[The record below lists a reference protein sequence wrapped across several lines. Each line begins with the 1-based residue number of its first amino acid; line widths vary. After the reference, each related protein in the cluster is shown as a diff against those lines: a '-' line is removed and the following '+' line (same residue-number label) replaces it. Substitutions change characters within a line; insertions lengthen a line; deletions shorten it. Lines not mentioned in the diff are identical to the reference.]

1 MAIDLFATR
10 YMLNAVTQFKRP
22 KRYFLDTYFPG
33 IKIFDTETVD
43 VDVIK
48 NKRVMA
54 PFQSPLTEGKVMDK
68 TGFSSHALKPAYV
81 KPKDVTTAQQL
92 LTRTPGSVVYPGT
105 QTMADRA
112 AIRLA
117 QDFMLLQDSI
127 VRREEWMAAQ
137 ALITGQVPV
146 IGEGINILVD
156 FLMAD
161 NHKVTLLDTARW
173 SNKAKDADGKYFSN
187 PLDDLVAWGLQVL
200 QDSGLSPNRVDMGC
214 DVWRE
219 FITHPSIAGRDGI
232 FNNLKINTGQ
242 IQPEQLEDGVA
253 YCGSITYGTLN
264 VDIYVYVDWYID
276 DQDGNTEKM
285 LLPADRL
292 VMGSTRAQN
301 TKLYGAIQD
310 IEAIEELGA
319 ALIATSVYPKTWVTK
334 DPSQRWIQ
342 LQSAPLPA
350 LNQPDAFFSAKPI

>member
-127 VRREEWMAAQ
+127 VRHRRGDQHPGRLPDGRQPQGHPAGYGPLVQ
-137 ALITGQVPV
+137 Q
-146 IGEGINILVD
+146 GERCGWEV
-156 FLMAD
+156 
-161 NHKVTLLDTARW
+161 LL
-173 SNKAKDADGKYFSN
+173 
-187 PLDDLVAWGLQVL
+187 
-200 QDSGLSPNRVDMGC
+200 
-214 DVWRE
+214 
-219 FITHPSIAGRDGI
+219 
-232 FNNLKINTGQ
+232 
-242 IQPEQLEDGVA
+242 
-253 YCGSITYGTLN
+253 
-264 VDIYVYVDWYID
+264 
-276 DQDGNTEKM
+276 
-285 LLPADRL
+285 
-292 VMGSTRAQN
+292 
-301 TKLYGAIQD
+301 
-310 IEAIEELGA
+310 
-319 ALIATSVYPKTWVTK
+319 
-334 DPSQRWIQ
+334 
-342 LQSAPLPA
+342 
-350 LNQPDAFFSAKPI
+350 